1 MNFYRT
7 IFYFLLLIPIC
18 LLVYE
23 IRISLMDM
31 REGQREL
38 FLLNAQRASQQR
50 LIMGLEMRI
59 LHYAEEHGG
68 DKTIGCPLC
77 FKNLM
82 MEGYDHKLI
91 RKFLS
96 ENGVSPEKHY
106 DGVYDEEEAEAGRNK

>member
-1 MNFYRT
+1 MSFYRKV
-7 IFYFLLLIPIC
+7 FYFLLLIPIVI
-18 LLVYE
+18 LVYE

-50 LIMGLEMRI
+50 LIMGLQVRI
-59 LHYAEEHGG
+59 LHYSEEHG
-68 DKTIGCPLC
+68 DEKVIGCPLC

-96 ENGVSPEKHY
+96 ENGVNADDYME
-106 DGVYDEEEAEAGRNK
+106 GVYIEDQPHD